1 MRRRIR
7 HYVILTLGWLFIFLG
22 ILGLFLPILQGI
34 LFLCI
39 GALLLS
45 SESPLVRLLVMKLGR
60 RYPKFRAALTAA
72 KGKARAWRH
81 RIRLGRPTHKSD
93 PPHPGSSS

>member
-1 MRRRIR
+1 MRRRFR
-7 HYVILTLGWLFIFLG
+7 HYVILTLGWFFIVLG

-45 SESPLVRLLVMKLGR
+45 GESPRMRLLIMKLGR
-60 RYPKFRAALTAA
+60 RYPKFRNALTTA
-72 KGKARAWRH
+72 KDKARVWRG
-81 RIRLGRPTHKSD
+81 RIRLGRRPNTG
-93 PPHPGSSS
+93 PPRS

>member
-7 HYVILTLGWLFIFLG
+7 HYVILTLGWIFIFLG

-39 GALLLS
+39 GGLLLS
-45 SESPLVRLLVMKLGR
+45 SESPRMRLLIMKLGR
-60 RYPKFRAALTAA
+60 RYPKFRTALTAA
-72 KGKARAWRH
+72 KGKARAWRD
-81 RIRLGRPTHKSD
+81 RLRLGRQ
-93 PPHPGSSS
+93 PPQSGPPML

>member
-7 HYVILTLGWLFIFLG
+7 RYVILSLGWIFVFLG

-39 GALLLS
+39 GFLLLS
-45 SESPLVRLLVMKLGR
+45 SESPRARLLIMRLGR
-60 RYPKFRAALTAA
+60 RYPRFRAALTAA
-72 KGKARAWRH
+72 KGKARVWRN
-81 RIRLGRPTHKSD
+81 RIRLGRPPRS
-93 PPHPGSSS
+93 GSPML

>member
-1 MRRRIR
+1 MSRRIR
-7 HYVILTLGWLFIFLG
+7 HYVILTLGWFFIFLG

-45 SESPLVRLLVMKLGR
+45 GESPRMRLLIMKLGR
-60 RYPKFRAALTAA
+60 RYPKFRSTLTVA
-72 KGKARAWRH
+72 KGKVRVWRS
-81 RIRLGRPTHKSD
+81 RIRLGRRPAPG
-93 PPHPGSSS
+93 PPRS

>member
-1 MRRRIR
+1 MRRKIR
-7 HYVILTLGWLFIFLG
+7 HYTILVLGWTFIVLG

-39 GALLLS
+39 GVLLLA
-45 SESPLVRLLVMKLGR
+45 SESPRMRLLIMKLGR

-72 KGKARAWRH
+72 KGKARAWRD
-81 RIRLGRPTHKSD
+81 RIRMGRQ
-93 PPHPGSSS
+93 PPRSRQP